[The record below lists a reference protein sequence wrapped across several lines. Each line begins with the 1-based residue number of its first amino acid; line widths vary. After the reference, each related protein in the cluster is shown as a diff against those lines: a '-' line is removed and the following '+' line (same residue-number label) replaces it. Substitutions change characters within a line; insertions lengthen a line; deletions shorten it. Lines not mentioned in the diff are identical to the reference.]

1 MDFLATHE
9 NTVRLAVF
17 AGVLLLMALLEALF
31 PRRARVQSRVRRW
44 ASNLGLIAIDTLAL
58 RLVLPIVAV
67 GMAAFTAERGW
78 GLLNLVAWPAW
89 LEIVLAVVVLDMLIY
104 WQHVATHHIPWLWR
118 LHKIHHADRDF
129 DVTTG
134 IRFHPV
140 EIILSMLYKFVCII
154 VLGPAVAAVILFE
167 VLLNGCAMFNHA
179 NVRLPAWFDR
189 CLRLVI
195 VTPDMHRVHHSVVPT
210 ETNSNYGFSL
220 SWWDRLFGTYIP
232 QPQAGH
238 DGMTIGLA
246 QYQDERPAS
255 LAWIL
260 TVPFRSE
267 KRQRSIGSRTRSR
280 LDGR

>member
-67 GMAAFTAERGW
+67 GMAAFAAERGW

-189 CLRLVI
+189 SLRLVI
-195 VTPDMHRVHHSVVPT
+195 VTPDMHRVHHSAVPT

-246 QYQDERPAS
+246 QCQDERPAS

-267 KRQRSIGSRTRSR
+267 KTAA
-280 LDGR
+280 LDRVEDQKSA